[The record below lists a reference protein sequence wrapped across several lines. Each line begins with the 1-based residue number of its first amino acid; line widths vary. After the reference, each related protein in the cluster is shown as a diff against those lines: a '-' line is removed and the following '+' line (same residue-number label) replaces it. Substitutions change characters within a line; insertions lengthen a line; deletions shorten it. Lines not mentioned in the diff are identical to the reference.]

1 MKTNLEDYL
10 HQIDHTFSEKSQ
22 KDIIMIYVMIF
33 AAILAFSYLLFWD
46 TSYQQFEDN
55 NKKITEIQ
63 KKIQDDEIYLQTH
76 PESMIAELEKQIQKI
91 ETEMLVMKDNNAYIK
106 NKIET
111 ISSLI
116 YDERA
121 WGEYLHSISKNAK
134 TYNIKIHKFI
144 NTYALNNQ
152 SFGHILNIEVTSYGN
167 FNNTMKF
174 LNSLEKS
181 DLVVDIHAL
190 NVKAQNNLDTDLKI
204 SVWGI
209 TY

>member
-111 ISSLI
+111 IASLI

-134 TYNIKIHKFI
+134 TYNIKIQKFT

>member
-1 MKTNLEDYL
+1 
-10 HQIDHTFSEKSQ
+10 
-22 KDIIMIYVMIF
+22 
-33 AAILAFSYLLFWD
+33 
-46 TSYQQFEDN
+46 
-55 NKKITEIQ
+55 
-63 KKIQDDEIYLQTH
+63 
-76 PESMIAELEKQIQKI
+76 
-91 ETEMLVMKDNNAYIK
+91 MKDNNAYIK